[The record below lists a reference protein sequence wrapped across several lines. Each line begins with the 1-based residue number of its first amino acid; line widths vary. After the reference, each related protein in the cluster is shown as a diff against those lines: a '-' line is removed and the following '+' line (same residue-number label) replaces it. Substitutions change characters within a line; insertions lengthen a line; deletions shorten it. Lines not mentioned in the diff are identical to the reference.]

1 MDARI
6 VALVVAVLVTEAC
19 GLHQL
24 HDRGTDVYLPNPQ
37 SRRVYR
43 LGGTSWFA
51 TIKAGA
57 TPHKWYETIMRLDS
71 PHFGK
76 RRSVTD
82 YSLNVPDD
90 KVVGGIDDRR
100 EGPERVPII
109 LSDSDVGRDRQRS
122 GERIFQVNRGG
133 QKCVCW

>member
-1 MDARI
+1 MGVRI
-6 VALVVAVLVTEAC
+6 VAMVVVLLLTEAC
-19 GLHQL
+19 GLHEL
-24 HDRGTDVYLPNPQ
+24 RGRGTDVFLANPP

-43 LGGTSWFA
+43 LGGYSWSA

-76 RRSVTD
+76 RRSMSD
-82 YSLNVPDD
+82 YSLEVPDD
-90 KVVGGIDDRR
+90 KVIGEIGKHR
-100 EGPERVPII
+100 EGPERVPMI
-109 LSDSDVGRDRQRS
+109 LTDNDVGRDRQRS
-122 GERIFQVNRGG
+122 GESTFRVNRGG